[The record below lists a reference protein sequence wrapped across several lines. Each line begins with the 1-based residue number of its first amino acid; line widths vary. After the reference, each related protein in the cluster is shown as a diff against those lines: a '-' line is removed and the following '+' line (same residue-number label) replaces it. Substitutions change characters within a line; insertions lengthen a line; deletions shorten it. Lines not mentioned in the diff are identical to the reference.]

1 MKNRLLII
9 LFISSI
15 IFSCKED
22 RKFPEVRN
30 LSEFENTLFIPTLEH
45 KISGNENSVYCA
57 TLLFAWDEIRNRIHS
72 PLTIPAEYSDLNFLN
87 NSKSFIGVLKS
98 DEYKASGEV
107 NGDLIKARAEFS
119 KSLPF
124 EIKLKN
130 FDDGLSF
137 KGRKVSAFGV
147 NGFDESEMLRSVRIV
162 YYKND
167 NNFIIKLIPKDK
179 EHEIILFKTDENF
192 SSMAEMNQKIIELT
206 EIGNSE
212 RQNERINWRYRWN
225 YEDELIIPK
234 FNFNIETDYS
244 TLEGTHFN
252 ANNQIF
258 TIEKAWQRT
267 AFILDESGAEIE
279 SEAEIELAADA
290 AEEEET
296 EEPQPKKMIF
306 DNDFLL
312 LLKRTDTEYPYF
324 GLWTTNTEL
333 MIENENS
340 E

>member
-9 LFISSI
+9 LFVISTA
-15 IFSCKED
+15 IFSCKENH
-22 RKFPEVRN
+22 KFTEVKN
-30 LSEFENTLFIPTLEH
+30 LSAFDNTLFIPTLEH
-45 KISGNENSVYCA
+45 QISGNENSVYCA
-57 TLLFAWDEIRNRIHS
+57 TLLFAWDEIRNQIHS
-72 PLTIPAEYSDLNFLN
+72 PLTISNEYSDLILLN
-87 NSKSFIGVLKS
+87 DSQSFIGVLKP
-98 DEYKASGEV
+98 DEYNASGEV
-107 NGDLIKARAEFS
+107 DGDMIKARAEFS

-130 FDDGLSF
+130 FEGGLSF
-137 KGRKVSAFGV
+137 KDQKVSAFGV
-147 NGFDESEMLRSVRIV
+147 NGFDESEMLRAVRIV
-162 YYKND
+162 YYKDD
-167 NNFIIKLIPKDK
+167 NNFIIKLLPKDK

-192 SSMAEMNQKIIELT
+192 GSMAEMNQKIIELT

-244 TLEGTHFN
+244 TLEGTHFS
-252 ANNQIF
+252 ADNQIF

-279 SEAEIELAADA
+279 SEAAMDAVAEAA
-290 AEEEET
+290 EEET
-296 EEPQPKKMIF
+296 EEPKPKKMIF
-306 DNDFLL
+306 DKDFLL
-312 LLKRTDTEYPYF
+312 LLKRTDAEHPYF

-333 MIENENS
+333 MIKN
-340 E
+340 

>member
-1 MKNRLLII
+1 MSKILNRRILIFCLL
-9 LFISSI
+9 FTN
-15 IFSCKED
+15 FYNCKEN

-57 TLLFAWDEIRNRIHS
+57 TLLFAWDEIRNQIHS
-72 PLTIPAEYSDLNFLN
+72 PLTIANEYSDLNLLN
-87 NSKSFIGVLKS
+87 NSKSFIGVLRP

-107 NGDLIKARAEFS
+107 DGDMIKASAEFS

-130 FDDGLSF
+130 FDDKLNF

-167 NNFIIKLIPKDK
+167 NNFIIKLTPKDK
-179 EHEIILFKTDENF
+179 EHEIILFKTDENY

-212 RQNERINWRYRWN
+212 RQNERINWRYYWN

-234 FNFNIETDYS
+234 FNFNIETDYTS
-244 TLEGTHFN
+244 LVGNRFN
-252 ANNQIF
+252 SVEQDFRIL
-258 TIEKAWQRT
+258 KAWQRT

-279 SEAEIELAADA
+279 SEAELTADA
-290 AEEEET
+290 VEDEEEEK
-296 EEPQPKKMIF
+296 EEPRPKKMIF
-306 DNDFLL
+306 DKDFLL
-312 LLKRTDTEYPYF
+312 LLKRTDAEYPYF

-333 MIENENS
+333 MIEK
-340 E
+340 